1 MGLHIDVFRASQG
14 GSHIDCTMDGIS
26 SKADQLC
33 IVNVPGPFNPS
44 DTIPAAM
51 LVKGNALGTVQIV
64 PAVKPGN
71 EWIET
76 RRNAC
81 MGGNYGASSDSR
93 FNEAVEKLIGG
104 TFYGAVAIH
113 DRFE

>member
-1 MGLHIDVFRASQG
+1 MFFIDNVVTTGVRNMGLHIDVFRASQG

-33 IVNVPGPFNPS
+33 IVNVPGPCNPS
-44 DTIPAAM
+44 DAIPAAM
-51 LVKGNALGTVQIV
+51 LVKGNVPGTVKIV

-76 RRNAC
+76 RRNAVKPLK
-81 MGGNYGASSDSR
+81 N
-93 FNEAVEKLIGG
+93 
-104 TFYGAVAIH
+104 
-113 DRFE
+113 